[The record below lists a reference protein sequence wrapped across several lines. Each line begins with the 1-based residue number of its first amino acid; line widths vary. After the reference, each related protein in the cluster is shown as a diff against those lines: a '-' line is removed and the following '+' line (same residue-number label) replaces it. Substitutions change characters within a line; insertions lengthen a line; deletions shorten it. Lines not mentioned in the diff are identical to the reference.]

1 MPMELVRRPRS
12 ARSNIRDVQQEVRR
26 AYGGL

>member
-12 ARSNIRDVQQEVRR
+12 ARSHIRMVRSEVRKS
-26 AYGGL
+26 YEKL